1 MTPLSNNR
9 YTVLVVDDDR
19 SALGCYERL
28 LGRSG
33 YRTVTEADPRE
44 VLDRVG
50 NGLADVDL
58 ILLDYKM
65 PGMDGLSLLAKL
77 RRKECRARCILVSAY
92 LNEDVRAQ
100 AKLLG
105 VDRVLDKPV
114 DVNLLRGTLA
124 ELLPTTGASAEVAR

>member
-1 MTPLSNNR
+1 MTPLSNSR

-19 SALGCYERL
+19 SAVGCYKRL

-33 YRTVTEADPRE
+33 YRTVTEMNPRA
-44 VLDRVG
+44 VLNNCHETLSG
-50 NGLADVDL
+50 VDL

-65 PGMDGLSLLAKL
+65 PEMDGLSLLAEL

-92 LNEDVRAQ
+92 LNEDVRQQ

-105 VDRVLDKPV
+105 VDRVLEKPV
-114 DVNLLRGTLA
+114 DVDLLRGTLA
-124 ELLPTTGASAEVAR
+124 DLLPTTGAPAEAAR